1 VILLL
6 ACTSTPIRLDDA
18 PLPGPRELQVEEEG
32 EAPLRL
38 SEVVSDNDSVYQ
50 QEDGST
56 PDWVELYNAGTEAID
71 LSSVSIQSKADS
83 WTGSGSIA
91 PGEYLLVTM
100 ELDGAGDRLRL
111 QTPEGFQ
118 FLALGALPGDLAWAW
133 YPDGWQ
139 LSILPTPGRG
149 NGNAPVPGQDAGE
162 LLFQD
167 RWLTR
172 VDLKI
177 PAEGIAALAVDP
189 YQEVPGSV
197 GVGAVWFDD
206 VGVHL
211 KGGWGS
217 LRTLNEKAGFK
228 VDLNE
233 FEDQRIAGQ
242 ETLTLNSMV
251 QDPTYLHEYLT
262 YTLFRDLGVPAP
274 RTGWAQVY
282 LNGEYYG
289 LYLWVETV
297 DDSFLDRWY
306 DQKDGTLYEGA
317 YGVDLYNGEEYSFEY
332 DEGPDPNDRAD
343 LVDLMLLLDAD
354 PSEAALGV
362 LEQSVDIDA
371 FLMVM
376 AVEAGT
382 LHWDGYTTQNNYRL
396 YHDPVSGRFS
406 MIPWGTDQ
414 TWVDWWYG
422 PYDGRGR
429 LFQWCLAV
437 DSCMQRYNEK
447 LREVADR
454 IESLPL
460 RSMLDR
466 ADQWL
471 DPVIQEDP
479 RRESS
484 EDTRTTYRERTRE
497 TLEIMPDWLRGE
509 LRE

>member
-1 VILLL
+1 VIFLL
-6 ACTSTPIRLDDA
+6 ACTSTAIRLEEL
-18 PLPGPRELQVEEEG
+18 PLPTPEGVLWEEEG

-50 QEDGST
+50 AEDGNT
-56 PDWVELYNAGTEAID
+56 PDWVELYNAGTAPID

-111 QTPEGFQ
+111 QTPEGLQ

-149 NGNAPVPGQDAGE
+149 NGNAPVPGSDPGE
-162 LLFQD
+162 RLFQD
-167 RWLTR
+167 QWLNR
-172 VDLKI
+172 VDLRI
-177 PAEGIAALAVDP
+177 PAEGVASLAVDP
-189 YQEVPGSV
+189 YQEVRGSV
-197 GVGAVWFDD
+197 GVGAVWFED
-206 VGVHL
+206 VGIHL

-217 LRTLNEKAGFK
+217 LRSLDSKAGFK

-242 ETLTLNSMV
+242 ETLTLNNMV

-274 RTGWAQVY
+274 RTGWTQVY
-282 LNGEYYG
+282 LNGEYFG

-297 DDSFLDRWY
+297 DDTFLDRWY
-306 DQKDGTLYEGA
+306 DVEDGTLYEGA
-317 YGVDLYNGEEYSFEY
+317 YGVDLYNGEEFSFEY
-332 DEGPDPNDRAD
+332 DEGPDPNDRDD

-354 PSEAALGV
+354 PSEAALTV
-362 LEQSVDIDA
+362 LEKSVDIDE
-371 FLMVM
+371 FLTVM

-396 YHDPVSGRFS
+396 YHDPVSDRFS

-422 PYDGRGR
+422 PYEGEGR

-437 DSCMQRYNEK
+437 ASCKQRYNEK
-447 LREVADR
+447 LRLVADR

-466 ADQWL
+466 ADLWL
-471 DPVIQEDP
+471 DPVIQSDP

-484 EDTRTTYRERTRE
+484 EDTRATYRESTRE
-497 TLEIMPDWLRGE
+497 TLAIMPDWLRGQIQD
-509 LRE
+509 